1 MSWEEKMQDNDYR
14 VVGKPVP
21 RIDGKVKVTGTAT
34 FADDLFM
41 PRMLHGKLLRSP
53 YAHARIKNIDTSKAE
68 KLSGVR
74 AVITGKDFPG
84 IVVGFMKQYADR
96 PRMPS
101 ISSKSPTRNSPLFS
115 AGKKPSKRVPLWSMI
130 MPKTISAPPVNLNTG
145 MWIKPLRRVITC

>member
-1 MSWEEKMQDNDYR
+1 MHDNDYR

-53 YAHARIKNIDTSKAE
+53 YAHAKIKNIDTRKAE
-68 KLSGVR
+68 KLPGVR

-96 PRMPS
+96 PPIAFDKVRHYGEAVAAVAAEDED
-101 ISSKSPTRNSPLFS
+101 TAEDALDQLRQNQLVG
-115 AGKKPSKRVPLWSMI
+115 AVCARVD
-130 MPKTISAPPVNLNTG
+130 AVN
-145 MWIKPLRRVITC
+145 RQDVIAFVEQADVV